1 MNHILNDFFTND
13 SLNNEL
19 TLVSGESLC
28 KMFDVCLFLA
38 EQINTQRVQA
48 TAVAAKLGKLCK
60 KQKTQLAEMVNE
72 VQEHKYNATMID
84 ENSFNN
90 EATIEANAR
99 LNNENHRL
107 EKKNGELVQEIQK
120 ALAECDIKD

>member
-1 MNHILNDFFTND
+1 
-13 SLNNEL
+13 
-19 TLVSGESLC
+19 
-28 KMFDVCLFLA
+28 
-38 EQINTQRVQA
+38 
-48 TAVAAKLGKLCK
+48 
-60 KQKTQLAEMVNE
+60 MVNE